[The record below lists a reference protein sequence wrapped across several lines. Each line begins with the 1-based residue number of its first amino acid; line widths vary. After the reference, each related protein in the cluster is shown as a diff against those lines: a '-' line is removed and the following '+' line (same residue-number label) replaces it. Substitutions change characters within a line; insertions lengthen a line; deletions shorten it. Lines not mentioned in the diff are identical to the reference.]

1 MLGGG
6 LGVGAAVA
14 TDGGFA
20 GLPSAVAA
28 LSLGV
33 GGATDDGFAGSP
45 FGVAVLSLDAGGATA
60 DFGFGGLDGSDG
72 AGFAGLPSAPLL
84 RRADACSTSL
94 ASRSLWTDFSMAAAW
109 SGGPWTPYLHHTLSE
124 VLHGLEAHL

>member
-1 MLGGG
+1 ME
-6 LGVGAAVA
+6 VGAGVA
-14 TDGGFA
+14 TAGGFA

-45 FGVAVLSLDAGGATA
+45 FGVAVLSLDAGGAAA

-84 RRADACSTSL
+84 RRADACFTSL

>member
-1 MLGGG
+1 ME
-6 LGVGAAVA
+6 VGAGVA
-14 TDGGFA
+14 TAGGFA

-60 DFGFGGLDGSDG
+60 DFGFGGLDGLDG

-84 RRADACSTSL
+84 RRAEACFTSL
-94 ASRSLWTDFSMAAAW
+94 ASRSLWTDSSIAAAW
-109 SGGPWTPYLHHTLSE
+109 PGALWTPYLHLVKSK
-124 VLHGLEAHL
+124 VWHGLEAHL

>member
-1 MLGGG
+1 ME
-6 LGVGAAVA
+6 VGAGVA
-14 TDGGFA
+14 TAGGFA

-60 DFGFGGLDGSDG
+60 DFGFGGLDGLDG
-72 AGFAGLPSAPLL
+72 AGFDGLPAAPLL
-84 RRADACSTSL
+84 RRADACFTSL

>member
-1 MLGGG
+1 M
-6 LGVGAAVA
+6 GVGAAVA
-14 TDGGFA
+14 TAGGFA

-84 RRADACSTSL
+84 RRADACFTSL